1 MQVFQIDGFV
11 GGCQGQDGQRVRQSV
26 RDLQRSF
33 LPFVELFNRRQGHG
47 SVVQVMDVADV
58 VVFVKKEV
66 SGFLDGLE
74 GRHCNY
80 LVLVTCLAR

>member
-1 MQVFQIDGFV
+1 MVQI
-11 GGCQGQDGQRVRQSV
+11 
-26 RDLQRSF
+26 
-33 LPFVELFNRRQGHG
+33 
-47 SVVQVMDVADV
+47 MDVADV